1 MKILNFNKKI
11 ILGMVASILL
21 GAFLSCSKKMDFMT
35 SETVPAA
42 RGTITVKTDKN
53 KNHAIKINITNLAE
67 PERLQPA
74 KKLYMVWIETDQNV
88 TKNIGQIKTSSGT
101 FSKTLKATFET
112 VTTFNPKR
120 VFITAENDSDVQ
132 VPNWEVILT
141 SETF

>member
-11 ILGMVASILL
+11 ILGLVASVLL
-21 GAFLSCSKKMDFMT
+21 GAFLSCSKKMDFKT
-35 SETVPAA
+35 SEAVPAA

-74 KKLYMVWIETDQNV
+74 KKLYMVWIETDQNI

-120 VFITAENDSDVQ
+120 VFITAENDANVQ
-132 VPNWEVILT
+132 TPNWEVILT